1 MSKATE
7 KPTVFIGSS
16 SEDLRISGQIQFD
29 LQQIAR
35 PQIWSQG
42 VFGLGWGTL
51 EALMT
56 SLERYDFAILVL
68 SPNDVIT
75 SRDVTTS
82 APRDNVIFELGLFM
96 GRLGPRR
103 TFIFYDR
110 SVDLKLLSDLVGI
123 TKAGYDGDWANEN
136 LAAAIGAACQP
147 IRETIRAL
155 GPLLKP
161 PAQVGGSTR
170 NRILEELLNDI
181 SSLPRM
187 MSSEEREYWKEIKEH
202 TATGKPYILSQSFSK
217 ASPEYHP
224 LLSLRKKLIIR
235 ATKGATFAPGK
246 RIEIS
251 RFGKLLM
258 DMESG
263 SES

>member
-1 MSKATE
+1 MSTNTE

-16 SEDLRISGQIQFD
+16 SEDLRIAGQIQYD
-29 LQQIAR
+29 LLQVAK

-56 SLERYDFAILVL
+56 SLERYDFAILAL
-68 SPNDVIT
+68 SPNDVVT
-75 SRDVTTS
+75 SKDVTTS

-103 TFIFYDR
+103 TFIFYDK

-123 TKAGYDGDWANEN
+123 TKAEYDGAWAKEN

-147 IRETIRAL
+147 IRETIRSL

-161 PAQVGGSTR
+161 TNRIGPSTR
-170 NRILEELLNDI
+170 NKMLEELVNDI

-187 MSSEEREYWKEIKEH
+187 MTSEEKECWKDIKEH
-202 TATGKPYILSQSFSK
+202 TARLC
-217 ASPEYHP
+217 
-224 LLSLRKKLIIR
+224 
-235 ATKGATFAPGK
+235 
-246 RIEIS
+246 
-251 RFGKLLM
+251 
-258 DMESG
+258 
-263 SES
+263 